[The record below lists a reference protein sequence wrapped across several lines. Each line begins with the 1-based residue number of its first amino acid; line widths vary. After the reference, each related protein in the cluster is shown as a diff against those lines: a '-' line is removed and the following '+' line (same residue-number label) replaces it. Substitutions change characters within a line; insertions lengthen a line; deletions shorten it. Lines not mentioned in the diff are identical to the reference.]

1 MKQTISA
8 FFISFIA
15 LKLVAQDSI
24 YLKKT
29 PEKFFTT
36 GIGATW
42 QNRYDDVFTPLTH
55 SGIGAELHLGS
66 EKISEKWYKK
76 LDIWGGFNDMKSRVD
91 KGYNSPAYGIRYG
104 VSQIWAKRFFED
116 SANTRKTNIY
126 IGGQLFH
133 ESSMGVYNANINN
146 IFSYNAPT
154 GFAAA
159 AYVNRKIHFFKRDW
173 VLSSQLTLPILAYN
187 ARPSFIGFVDW
198 DNLRKDYGIVTLNK
212 LVNLDWRWQ
221 LDLPLPN
228 SNRLRLAYRWSFLND
243 THVGHL
249 QMGAQG
255 LLVESLFNIP
265 YKVKSK
271 DSGKESFFKR
281 IFKKKPMQEKQPI
294 Q

>member
-1 MKQTISA
+1 MKKHI
-8 FFISFIA
+8 FILFISFFT
-15 LKLVAQDSI
+15 LKTVAQDTISVN
-24 YLKKT
+24 T
-29 PEKFFTT
+29 PREKFFTT

-66 EKISEKWYKK
+66 EKIKGKWYKK

-104 VSQIWAKRFFED
+104 ISQIWAKRFYKDRF
-116 SANTRKTNIY
+116 KTNIY
-126 IGGQLFH
+126 LGGQLFH
-133 ESSMGVYNANINN
+133 ESSMGVYRANINN

-159 AYVNRKIHFFKRDW
+159 AYANRKIHFFKRDW
-173 VLSSQLTLPILAYN
+173 LLSSQLTLPILAYN
-187 ARPSFIGFVDW
+187 ARPSFIGFVDL

-212 LVNLDWRWQ
+212 LINLDWRWQ
-221 LDLPLPN
+221 LDLPLAN
-228 SNRLRLAYRWSFLND
+228 NNRLRLAYRWSFLND

-255 LLVESLFNIP
+255 LLVESLFNFP
-265 YKVKSK
+265 YKVKNK
-271 DSGKESFFKR
+271 EAGKASFFKR
-281 IFKKKPMQEKQPI
+281 IFKKETVIEKKPIE
-294 Q
+294 